1 LVQRLIAADSAI
13 AEGNTLLIEHR
24 AIAGLSVGEA
34 GSLQLPALTDAVAHI
49 RTSGLIT
56 RPEFRA
62 ELNWR
67 RPTGQE
73 IVGATRTGAWL
84 KIGDEWRR
92 IPDALFDISES
103 VDRLNKT
110 SGDDFAARL
119 RSIATLREALPPT
132 AASSNVQTSGLLSEM
147 TIAIADAFSL
157 DLTGEGAGAKLIPI
171 LHRAG
176 GDPDAPLLPAG
187 QQASFAEDQF
197 NRFNTARPV
206 YTLGNG
212 WYVVLAP
219 PLRRALA
226 EVRRVQDASWAT
238 KRALIASPRSFL
250 RQVLEADVEDT
261 VLETVFRET
270 TAYADRVVGLGLWSA
285 RVLPWIK
292 IGGSDWF
299 GPETDSNS
307 EQAKRGSSRE
317 SSGGIIVGD
326 QTIALT
332 PEEAESLRE
341 RVEDAMGA
349 ARATVPLTHQETTVQ
364 VAATYETLAAL
375 QALEASRTRGT
386 EKPQKDTSALPQV
399 LVIRPNEE
407 RVEVEGAFAARP
419 SIPLAS
425 PVGLATTLKQHQV
438 DGLLWMQKAWTIG
451 RPGVLLADDMGLG
464 KTIQSLAFLAWL
476 KAGMVEQRVARAPIL
491 IVAPTGLLQNWRAEH
506 DRHLVAPGLGHCV
519 EAYGRSLGAM
529 KSIASDGRPALNTD
543 LLKGADWVIT
553 TYETLRDYDRDF
565 GSIRFAVILFD
576 EAQKIKTPSVRV
588 TDAAKA
594 MNAEFRIALTGTPI
608 ENRLADLWC
617 ITDTI
622 HPAYLGDLK
631 RFSAQYERTPDLDR
645 LAALK
650 ASLDRWQGG
659 RPPIFLRRLK
669 EDELPD
675 LPSRNEQVRE
685 MVMPVGQLSAYEKAI
700 TEARRDRRPGAVLE
714 ALLHLRSLS
723 LHPAGQIE
731 CSDQEFIR
739 GSARMILAFEALDMV
754 AERAERALV
763 FLDDLEMQGRLVGVI
778 QRRYGLSTTPMVING
793 RVDGIS
799 RQARVDRFQSNTE
812 GFDVMV
818 LSPRAGGVGLT
829 LTSANHVIHLSR
841 WWNPAVEDQCT
852 GRVHRIG
859 QGRSVYVHVPIAK
872 LPDGRASFDQNL
884 HALLQRKRKLMKE
897 ALMPPAATEADRN
910 ELWQA
915 TVA

>member
-1 LVQRLIAADSAI
+1 MQRLIAADSAI

-24 AIAGLSVGEA
+24 AIAGLSASEA

-56 RPEFRA
+56 RPEFQA

-103 VDRLNKT
+103 VDRLNKA
-110 SGDDFAARL
+110 SSDDLAARL
-119 RSIATLREALPPT
+119 SSIAALREALPPT

-157 DLTGEGAGAKLIPI
+157 DLKGDGESAKLIPI

-176 GDPDAPLLPAG
+176 GDPDAPLLPTD

-226 EVRRVQDASWAT
+226 EVRRVQDAPWAT

-261 VLETVFRET
+261 VLEAVFRET

-299 GPETDSNS
+299 GPETNSDS
-307 EQAKRGSSRE
+307 EQQRGSSRE

-326 QTIALT
+326 QAIALT
-332 PEEAESLRE
+332 TKEAESLRA

-349 ARATVPLTHQETTVQ
+349 GRPTVPLAHQETTVQ
-364 VAATYETLAAL
+364 VPATYETLAAL
-375 QALEASRTRGT
+375 QALETSRTPGA
-386 EKPQKDTSALPQV
+386 EKPQKDTSALPEV

-407 RVEVEGAFAARP
+407 QVEVEGAFTDRA

-476 KAGMVEQRVARAPIL
+476 RAGMVEGRIARAPIL

-506 DRHLVAPGLGHCV
+506 DRHLVAPGLGHCI

-529 KSIASDGRPALNTD
+529 KSIASDGRPALNT
-543 LLKGADWVIT
+543 LLLEDADWVLT

-565 GSIRFAVILFD
+565 GRIRFAVILFD

-631 RFSAQYERTPDLDR
+631 RFSAQYENTPDLDR

-675 LPSRNEQVRE
+675 LPYRNERVRE
-685 MVMPVGQLSAYEKAI
+685 IVMPAGQLSAYEKAI
-700 TEARRDRRPGAVLE
+700 TEARRNRRPGAVLE
-714 ALLHLRSLS
+714 ALLRLRSLS
-723 LHPAGQIE
+723 LHPDGQTK
-731 CSDQEFIR
+731 CSDQEFIE
-739 GSARMILAFEALDMV
+739 GSARMILAFEALDLV

-763 FLDDLEMQGRLVGVI
+763 FLDDLEMQARLVGVI
-778 QRRYGLSTTPMVING
+778 QRRYGLSATPMVING

-859 QGRSVYVHVPIAK
+859 QGRPIYVHVPIAK

-910 ELWQA
+910 DLWQA